1 MKISNIFAVVRD
13 SLYAAKFQK
22 EDRNE
27 FARMFELWNDAE
39 FLYTFFEEHKRDL
52 GAFWPHISIEEAV
65 IATMQEASLLE
76 RKLVAI
82 AQKGITDRNETLS
95 GLFKP
100 LRNGST
106 KLEVYEKSKV
116 RGSNRHSWLR
126 MYAIRVDVNVFVVSG
141 GAVKLTR
148 TMNEREHL
156 IAELRKLD
164 LLREYLGDAEKNE
177 LEIFE
182 MY

>member
-1 MKISNIFAVVRD
+1 MIYENYSIFAVVKD

-39 FLYTFFEEHKRDL
+39 FLDKFFHEHKQDL
-52 GAFWPHISIEEAV
+52 LAFWQHITVEEAV
-65 IATMQEASLLE
+65 VATMEEANLLE

-95 GLFKP
+95 GLFRP

-106 KLEVYEKSKV
+106 KLEVFEKSKV
-116 RGSNRHSWLR
+116 RGSRRHS
-126 MYAIRVDVNVFVVSG
+126 G
-141 GAVKLTR
+141 
-148 TMNEREHL
+148 
-156 IAELRKLD
+156 
-164 LLREYLGDAEKNE
+164 
-177 LEIFE
+177 
-182 MY
+182 